1 MMQHATSP
9 SRSSHDPEHS
19 RGSKREAPDVLLPQS
34 TLDHFSLLSC
44 LHQCE
49 HLWTSLHLPTPLRF
63 METLLSSPL
72 GALNPWRDRKRLLT
86 TTHASYRVRA
96 GLKLVERAVREK
108 WKPIFYITHLTNGD
122 DASAVAVVVHEEANK
137 NKKRSIVIKEMA
149 PEAET
154 EAEYGRLQRSS
165 WRHFVATA
173 VPATCGEFVRK

>member
-1 MMQHATSP
+1 MFPFRCLSFYLLFSVSLFLKFPRAITKQLCNPLCTPPPNVPFLHSLHLMMQHATSP

-34 TLDHFSLLSC
+34 TLDHFSLILC

-86 TTHASYRVRA
+86 TMHTSCRARA
-96 GLKLVERAVREK
+96 GLKRVERAVESRK
-108 WKPIFYITHLTNGD
+108 QIFYKPT
-122 DASAVAVVVHEEANK
+122 
-137 NKKRSIVIKEMA
+137 
-149 PEAET
+149 
-154 EAEYGRLQRSS
+154 LQL
-165 WRHFVATA
+165 
-173 VPATCGEFVRK
+173 GMMQVR